1 MFSMPYRRVAA
12 IVLPHLLCELAA
24 PASGR
29 QRPFGVVMRSEQ
41 AAPEPLRAHTPLDA
55 VDTSAR
61 RLGLRAGLT
70 IAEAHAFMASLEVR
84 TVSRRQVRGAL
95 ARVAEAALAFCP
107 TVGLSPPDAVHLD
120 LTGATH
126 LHGGELPLLHEL
138 KNHVEQLGH
147 VARVAIAQGPRIAEI
162 VARHGHD
169 LVHVVDP
176 EEDQHHLRSL
186 PVSALPIHDET
197 ACWLV
202 RVGVLTI
209 GDLLQLP
216 RDQVT
221 ARLGDKAAEV
231 MMLAVGHDP
240 CPLQP
245 YTPPPTLREHASWD
259 EGVHDLSALVFV
271 LGRLTV
277 RLAARLQGRGQ
288 ALRSMTL
295 TLEHDRS
302 IARLQGQP
310 EEFTTQLEMPAPID
324 RAEDLLRILRARL
337 EPMDLQAPVLGLR
350 LETTLLVPAPR
361 VQLDLSRDATVSP
374 DALPALLAELSAEIG
389 ADRLGTL
396 CLVDSHLPEAR
407 SCLRPPV
414 LRPFRHALSLPF
426 SRQGE
431 VTRLLP
437 KPVPL
442 GEPSLCPGAQFVLE
456 SLPPL
461 RIEQVQFDHRLTDI
475 AWWTPH
481 PASRDYFLVWVRIAG
496 TGGSAW
502 IYRDRHRGTLQ
513 LHGWFD

>member
-1 MFSMPYRRVAA
+1 MFSMSCRRVAA

-29 QRPFGVVMRSEQ
+29 QRAFGVVLRSEQ
-41 AAPEPLRAHTPLDA
+41 ASSEPLRAHTLLDA
-55 VDTSAR
+55 VDESAH

-70 IAEAHAFMASLEVR
+70 LAEAHAFMASLEVR
-84 TVSRRQVRGAL
+84 TVSHRQVREAL

-107 TVGLSPPDAVHLD
+107 TVGVSPPDAVHLD

-126 LHGGELPLLHEL
+126 LHGGEAPLLHEL
-138 KNHVEQLGH
+138 KSHVEQLGH
-147 VARVAIAQGPRIAEI
+147 IARVAIAQGPRIAEM
-162 VARHGHD
+162 VARHGRD
-169 LVHVVDP
+169 LVHVVEP
-176 EEDQHHLRSL
+176 GEDLLHLRGL
-186 PVSALPIHDET
+186 PVSALPIHDEA

-209 GDLLQLP
+209 GDLLRLP

-221 ARLGDKAAEV
+221 ARLGDRAAEV

-245 YTPPPTLREHASWD
+245 YIPSPTLREHANWD

-271 LGRLTV
+271 LGRLTL

-288 ALRSMTL
+288 ALRAMTL

-302 IARLQGQP
+302 IARLQGHP

-324 RAEDLLRILRARL
+324 RAEDLLRVLRARL
-337 EPMDLQAPVLGLR
+337 EPMALQAPVLGLR

-374 DALPALLAELSAEIG
+374 DALPTLLAELSAEIG
-389 ADRLGTL
+389 VDRLGTL

-407 SCLRPPV
+407 SCLHPPV
-414 LRPFRHALSLPF
+414 LRPFRHTLSPPF
-426 SRQGE
+426 STRTE

-437 KPVPL
+437 TPVVL
-442 GEPSLCPGAQFVLE
+442 GVPSLCPEAQFGLE
-456 SLPPL
+456 SRPSL
-461 RIEQVQFDHRLTDI
+461 RVEQVQFHHRLTNI

-481 PASRDYFLVWVRIAG
+481 PASRDYFLVWVRSAG
-496 TGGSAW
+496 AGASAW
-502 IYRDRHRGTLQ
+502 IYRDRRQGTLK